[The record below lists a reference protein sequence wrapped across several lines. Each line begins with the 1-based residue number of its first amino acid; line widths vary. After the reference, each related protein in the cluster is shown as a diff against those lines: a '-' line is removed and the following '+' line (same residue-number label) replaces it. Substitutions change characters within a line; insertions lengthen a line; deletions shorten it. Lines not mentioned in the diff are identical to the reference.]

1 MLCQA
6 DSHSFHSFES
16 SCLCGCMSF
25 QVVMINNEHIKR
37 MLARIPEIE
46 TELSQ
51 PETVANQNRYREL
64 LREHSGLKK
73 LEGKAEH
80 FHSIST
86 EIANN
91 RELLDDPELDP
102 ELREMAEAELARLE
116 PELPAAEKE
125 LMVALLPSDPDEDRN
140 AIVEVRAGTGG
151 DEAALFAGDLFRM
164 YSRYAEA
171 HGWKIGV
178 IDASTSDVGGYKE
191 VVFSVEGSGAFGAMH
206 YESGGHRVQRV
217 PATESQ
223 GRIHTSAAT
232 VAVFPEAEPQDDIEL
247 PPDEIRIDIFRSS
260 GPGGQSVNTTDSA
273 VRITHEPTGITV
285 QCQDEK
291 SQHRNKEKAMAV
303 LKSRIL
309 DLKRREEAEEKGNAR
324 RTLIGSGD
332 RSQRIRTYN
341 FPQNRLTDHRV
352 NLTLYSLDRIM
363 EGDLSDLFEALRQHD
378 VELRLEELGTS

>member
-1 MLCQA
+1 
-6 DSHSFHSFES
+6 
-16 SCLCGCMSF
+16 
-25 QVVMINNEHIKR
+25 MINNAHIER
-37 MLARIPEIE
+37 MLARIPAIE

-51 PETVANQNRYREL
+51 PETVTNQNRYRDL

-80 FHSIST
+80 FRSIST

-91 RELLDDPELDP
+91 RDLLDDPELDP
-102 ELREMAEAELARLE
+102 ELREMAEEELARIE
-116 PELPAAEKE
+116 PELPIAEKD

-140 AIVEVRAGTGG
+140 AIMEVRAGTGG

-171 HGWKIGV
+171 QGWKIGV

-191 VVFSVEGSGAFGAMH
+191 VVFSVKGTGAFGAMH

-247 PPDEIRIDIFRSS
+247 PANEIRIDIFRSS

-291 SQHRNKEKAMAV
+291 SQHRNREKAMAV

-363 EGDLSDLFEALRQHD
+363 EGDLDNLIVALRQHD
-378 VELRLEELGTS
+378 VELRLEELGTD

>member
-1 MLCQA
+1 
-6 DSHSFHSFES
+6 
-16 SCLCGCMSF
+16 
-25 QVVMINNEHIKR
+25 MINMEHIER

-51 PETVANQNRYREL
+51 PDTVANQNRYREL

-80 FHSIST
+80 FHAIST

-91 RELLDDPELDP
+91 RELLDDPDLDP
-102 ELREMAEAELARLE
+102 ELREMAEAELGRLE
-116 PELPAAEKE
+116 ADLPDAEKA
-125 LMVALLPSDPDEDRN
+125 LMVALLPADPDEDRN
-140 AIVEVRAGTGG
+140 AIMEVRAGTGG

-178 IDASTSDVGGYKE
+178 IDASTSVVGGYKE
-191 VVFSVEGSGAFGAMH
+191 VVFSVEVTGAFGALH

-217 PATESQ
+217 PVTESQ

-232 VAVFPEAEPQDDIEL
+232 VAVFPEAEPQDDIDLPADEL
-247 PPDEIRIDIFRSS
+247 RIDIFRSS

-273 VRITHEPTGITV
+273 VRITHEPTGIVV

-309 DLKRREEAEEKGNAR
+309 DLKRREEAEKKGNAR
-324 RTLIGSGD
+324 RSLIGSGD
-332 RSQRIRTYN
+332 RSQRIRSYN
-341 FPQNRLTDHRV
+341 FPQNRLTDHRI
-352 NLTLYSLDRIM
+352 NLTLYSLDRVM
-363 EGDLSDLFEALRQHD
+363 EGDLAELLDALRQHD
-378 VELRLEELGTS
+378 VELRLEELGTE

>member
-1 MLCQA
+1 MNL
-6 DSHSFHSFES
+6 EY
-16 SCLCGCMSF
+16 
-25 QVVMINNEHIKR
+25 IER

-51 PETVANQNRYREL
+51 PETVTNQRLYRDL

-73 LEGKAEH
+73 LETRARLFTSLGRECAD
-80 FHSIST
+80 
-86 EIANN
+86 N
-91 RELLDDPELDP
+91 RELLADPELDE
-102 ELREMAEAELARLE
+102 ELREMAREELERAEAEL
-116 PELPAAEKE
+116 PEAEKA
-125 LMVALLPSDPDEDRN
+125 LMVALLPKDPDEDRN

-151 DEAALFAGDLFRM
+151 DEAALFAGDLYRM
-164 YSRYAEA
+164 YTRYAETR
-171 HGWKIGV
+171 GWSIEV
-178 IDASTSDVGGYKE
+178 IDASPSDIGGYKE
-191 VVFSVEGSGAFGAMH
+191 VVFNVKGSGAFGAMH

-217 PATESQ
+217 PLTESQ

-232 VAVFPEAEPQDDIEL
+232 VAVFPEAEPQDEIEL
-247 PPDEIRIDIFRSS
+247 PPDEIRIDVFRSS

-273 VRITHEPTGITV
+273 IRITHEPTGIIV

-291 SQHRNKEKAMAV
+291 SQHRNREKAMAV

-324 RTLIGSGD
+324 RSLIGSGD
-332 RSQRIRTYN
+332 RSQRVRTYN

-363 EGDLSDLFEALRQHD
+363 GGDLEALVTSLRQHD
-378 VELRLEELGTS
+378 VELRLEELG

>member
-1 MLCQA
+1 
-6 DSHSFHSFES
+6 
-16 SCLCGCMSF
+16 
-25 QVVMINNEHIKR
+25 MINNEHIER

-51 PETVANQNRYREL
+51 PETVSNQNRYREL

-73 LEGKAEH
+73 LEGKAGH
-80 FHSIST
+80 FQSIST
-86 EIANN
+86 EMAGN

-116 PELPAAEKE
+116 PQLPEAEKE
-125 LMVALLPSDPDEDRN
+125 LMVALLPEDPDEDRN

-164 YSRYAEA
+164 YSRFAEA
-171 HGWKIGV
+171 QGWKIGV
-178 IDASTSDVGGYKE
+178 IDASTSDMGGYKE
-191 VVFSVEGSGAFGAMH
+191 VVFKVEGSGAFGAMT

-217 PATESQ
+217 PVTESQ

-247 PPDEIRIDIFRSS
+247 PPDEVRIDIFRSS

-273 VRITHEPTGITV
+273 VRLTHIPTGITV

-291 SQHRNKEKAMAV
+291 SQHRNREKAMAV

-309 DLKRREEAEEKGNAR
+309 DMRRREEAEKKGDAR

-352 NLTLYSLDRIM
+352 NLALYSLDRIM
-363 EGDLSDLFEALRQHD
+363 EGDLTALVDALRQHD
-378 VELRLEELGTS
+378 VELRLEELGTE

>member
-1 MLCQA
+1 
-6 DSHSFHSFES
+6 
-16 SCLCGCMSF
+16 
-25 QVVMINNEHIKR
+25 MINTEHIAR
-37 MLARIPEIE
+37 MLHRIPEIE
-46 TELSQ
+46 AELSL
-51 PETVANQNRYREL
+51 PETVKHQALYRDL

-80 FHSIST
+80 FHAIST
-86 EIANN
+86 EIAGN
-91 RELLDDPELDP
+91 RELLDESDLDP

-116 PELPAAEKE
+116 PQLPEAENE
-125 LMVALLPSDPDEDRN
+125 LMVALLPADPDEDRN

-164 YSRYAEA
+164 YSRFAEA
-171 HGWKIGV
+171 QGWAINV
-178 IDASTSDVGGYKE
+178 IDASGSDVGGYKE
-191 VVFSVEGSGAFGAMH
+191 IVFAVKGSGAFGSMH

-217 PATESQ
+217 PQTESQ

-232 VAVFPEAEPQDDIEL
+232 VAVFPEAEPQDEIEL

-291 SQHRNKEKAMAV
+291 SQHRNREKAMAV

-309 DLKRREEAEEKGNAR
+309 ALKRSQEAEEKGNAR

-332 RSQRIRTYN
+332 RSQRVRTYN
-341 FPQNRLTDHRV
+341 FPQNRLTDHRI
-352 NLTLYSLDRIM
+352 NLTLYSLDRVM
-363 EGDLSDLFEALRQHD
+363 EGDLGALLDALRQHD
-378 VELRLEELGTS
+378 VELRLEEVVSSQ